1 MMDFEEQK
9 RRAMELTGDVILLG
23 YGGSYAYGTNVE
35 TSDVDVRGIYRNPID
50 EIIGMVPDSEQFVDE
65 EADTTV
71 YSLKKA
77 VRLLCSCN
85 PNMIEI
91 LGLRPQD
98 YFVMTEEGRLLL
110 DNADAFLS
118 KKAAHSFGGY
128 AKSQLNRLVN
138 RSGRGKA
145 EISQN
150 ERRSIEKV
158 LDSLKYR
165 YKGIDREFF
174 SVRTEGDGVIV
185 TMGFHEIPIETM
197 MNVMNEISVVH
208 KDYMKSTRNDKAVV
222 HDKLSKHSMHLVR
235 LYMMALD
242 ILLKQEIRTYR
253 EGADHNLLM
262 DIRNGRFLEADM
274 LTPTK
279 EFRELI
285 AEYETR
291 FEEASK
297 VTNLPDEPDYAR
309 INEIVKEIN
318 MRKIRGV

>member
-50 EIIGMVPDSEQFVDE
+50 EIIGIVPDSEQFVDE

-118 KKAAHSFGGY
+118 KKAARSFGGY

-165 YKGIDREFF
+165 YKGINRELF
-174 SVRTEGDGVIV
+174 SVRTDGEEIIV
-185 TMGFHEIPIETM
+185 SMGFREIPIETM

-208 KDYMKSTRNDKAVV
+208 KDYMKSARNRKAVV

-253 EGADHNLLM
+253 EGADHDLLM

>member
-50 EIIGMVPDSEQFVDE
+50 EIIGIVPDSEQFVDE

-118 KKAAHSFGGY
+118 KKAARSFGGY

-165 YKGIDREFF
+165 YKGINRELF
-174 SVRTEGDGVIV
+174 SVRTDGEEIIV
-185 TMGFHEIPIETM
+185 SMGFRKIPIETM

-208 KDYMKSTRNDKAVV
+208 KDYMKSARNRKAVV

-253 EGADHNLLM
+253 EGADHDLLM

-309 INEIVKEIN
+309 INEIVKIG
-318 MRKIRGV
+318 RAHV